1 MRVSLLLSS
10 LLLAIAP
17 ALAQQAAPADQ
28 DAPQSAPAPAAP
40 QPAPQPSKPAKPAQ
54 DGDDDAPAVPS
65 SDDPDGTEAKTSEVP
80 LDEIRRFV
88 SVFNAVKQ
96 AYVEPVD
103 DEKLMHSAIRGLLLD
118 LDPHSAYLDKEDA
131 KDFDEQANGAYDGV
145 GVELL
150 AQPDGT
156 LKVISPID
164 GTPAARAGLQSGDI
178 IVAIDGKP
186 LGGLNDPME
195 PLRGKVGTQVTLT
208 IVRDKVAKPFDKTL
222 TRETIRVASVR
233 SRLLEPGY
241 GYIRI
246 SAFQADTGADFQKAV
261 DGLKA
266 KGPLKGVV
274 LDLRSNPGGL
284 LTSAVQVADDLLDK
298 GTIVTTRGRIAIS
311 DAKFDATPGDRLKGV
326 PVVVLVDA
334 GSASAAEVLAGA
346 LRDNDRVRIIG
357 SRTFGKGS
365 VQTVLPLD
373 NGDSVKLTTAR
384 YYTPSGK
391 SIQAT
396 GIVPDVV
403 LKPDE
408 PADRD
413 IPPSLADYSEA
424 TLPGHLRGDQ
434 EGAEGY
440 AAGDVLNGDKPVDQ
454 ALAELKHPGSIAAAQ
469 KAADAKAAA
478 AKPKPA
484 PKAPAP
490 EAADKPAAPA
500 PAKPVA
506 PTPAK
511 PAEVPAT
518 P

>member
-1 MRVSLLLSS
+1 MRVSLLLTS

-17 ALAQQAAPADQ
+17 AFAQQAAPPAQETPQQQAPQDPKAAPASAPQDDQ
-28 DAPQSAPAPAAP
+28 DQ
-40 QPAPQPSKPAKPAQ
+40 AKPV
-54 DGDDDAPAVPS
+54 GS
-65 SDDPDGTEAKTSEVP
+65 SDDPSAAESTPSDVP

-103 DEKLMHSAIRGLLLD
+103 DQKLMHSAIRGLLLD

-131 KDFDEQANGAYDGV
+131 QSFDEQANGAYDGI

-156 LKVISPID
+156 LQVVSPID
-164 GTPAARAGLQSGDI
+164 GTPAARAGIQSGDVI
-178 IVAIDGKP
+178 IAIDGKS
-186 LGGLNDPME
+186 LGGMKDSME
-195 PLRGKVGTQVTLT
+195 PLRGAPGSKVTLT
-208 IVRDKVAKPFDKTL
+208 IVRDKTPKPFDKIL

-233 SRLLEPGY
+233 SRMLEPGY

-266 KGPLKGVV
+266 KGALKGVV

-284 LTSAVQVADDLLDK
+284 LTSAVQVADDLLEK
-298 GTIVTTRGRIAIS
+298 GTIVTTKGRIAIS
-311 DAKFDATPGDRLKGV
+311 DAKFEATPGDRLNGV
-326 PVVVLVDA
+326 PMVALVDA

-346 LRDNDRVRIIG
+346 LRDNGRVRIVG

-384 YYTPSGK
+384 YFTPSGK

-408 PADRD
+408 PADKD
-413 IPPSLADYSEA
+413 MPAALADYSEA
-424 TLPGHLRGDQ
+424 TLPGHLHGDQ
-434 EGAEGY
+434 ESSEGY
-440 AAGDVLNGDKPVDQ
+440 TAGDVLNGDKPVDQ
-454 ALAELKHPGSIAAAQ
+454 ALAELKHPGSVAAAL
-469 KAADAKAAA
+469 KATADKAAA
-478 AKPKPA
+478 AKPKPVA
-484 PKAPAP
+484 
-490 EAADKPAAPA
+490 KPAAP
-500 PAKPVA
+500 V
-506 PTPAK
+506 PAK
-511 PAEVPAT
+511 PAAAAPTAPASNTAPQTDAVT
-518 P
+518 PPGK